1 MRKILLPI
9 LLLFVF
15 CTFMTA
21 CDMIPEGLI
30 PDFMKSEVTTMTT
43 TAQTTTAAP
52 VAERAVPAI
61 NGHELSEYTIVA
73 NANAMEDAAMLSAML
88 KEAYGVKIPVAT
100 EARGLQILLSKNDT
114 LAVNHCE
121 IRATDD
127 GIAVYGTGVN
137 ATYLAAHALCDRI
150 ATVADTAEKN
160 LTVGSSVR
168 VSVASHLPS
177 GTMDLLDG
185 RGINRDFDGTLNIA
199 FLGGSLTQDKTAWTE
214 PVANYFRINM
224 PDATVKTLN
233 AGIGATNSECG
244 AIRFQKDVLDKMTP
258 DILFVDYA
266 VNDGGF
272 AEESDADI
280 IKNGAYIESIIKQ
293 CRALDEPP
301 VIIFLYFP
309 LGQRG
314 IAENRNYVKW
324 KNGTALKDALA
335 AHYGIGTIDVWAHF
349 EALYQKALKRDETLS
364 YDVFLDEYYAKTDLV
379 HPMNSGFAVFGEA
392 ILKALRADLPKYLIN
407 KVEADTYFT
416 AYADVVDLD
425 YTLLSPTEIAQ
436 YACGD
441 FAHYTGAVSTAD
453 DPAYIPSGRVSA
465 TQLTDGVLQIE
476 EGKDFSIT
484 LETAAKAIKLYG
496 INSPDGMKLEVL
508 SDGAVVGTI
517 DTKENNTYLYT
528 LGVMIPDDGKESHT
542 VTLRPAADNSGTVFR
557 VGYIALGE

>member
-1 MRKILLPI
+1 MRKMLFPI
-9 LLLFVF
+9 LLLFLF
-15 CTFMTA
+15 CILLTS
-21 CDMIPEGLI
+21 CEMIPEGLI
-30 PDFMKSEVTTMTT
+30 PDFLKSG
-43 TAQTTTAAP
+43 AGTTAAP
-52 VAERAVPAI
+52 QTTTTAPATVRAVPAI

-73 NANAMEDAAMLSAML
+73 GENAMEDAAMLSAML
-88 KEAYGVKIPVAT
+88 KEAYGVTLTVAT
-100 EARGLQILLSKNDT
+100 EARGLQILLSKSDT

-121 IRATDD
+121 LRATDD

-150 ATVADTAEKN
+150 ARIADTAEKN
-160 LTVGSSVR
+160 LVIETSLR
-168 VSVASHLPS
+168 VSVASHLPR

-185 RGINRDFDGTLNIA
+185 RGINSDFDGTLNIA
-199 FLGGSLTQDKTAWTE
+199 FLGGSLTQGKTAWTE
-214 PVANYFRINM
+214 PVADYFRTNM
-224 PDATVKTLN
+224 PDATVNTLN
-233 AGIGATNSECG
+233 AGIGATDSECG
-244 AIRFQKDVLDKMTP
+244 AIRFQKDVLDKMIP
-258 DILFVDYA
+258 DIIFIDYA

-272 AEESDADI
+272 ADESDEAV

-301 VIIFLYFP
+301 VIILLYFP

-314 IAENRNYVKW
+314 VADNRNYVKW
-324 KNGTALKDALA
+324 KNGTALKDSLA

-364 YDVFLDEYYAKTDLV
+364 YDAFLDEYYAKTDLV
-379 HPMNSGFAVFGEA
+379 HPMSSGFAVFGEA

-407 KVEADTYFT
+407 KTEADTYFT

-436 YACGD
+436 YAGGE
-441 FAHYTGAVSTAD
+441 FTHYTGAYATAD
-453 DPAYIPSGRVSA
+453 DPAYIPSARVSA

-476 EGKDFSIT
+476 GGKGFTIT
-484 LETAAKAIKLYG
+484 LETAARAIKLYG

-508 SDGAVVGTI
+508 SDGVVIGTI

-528 LGVMIPDDGKESHT
+528 LGVMIPSVGQESHT

-557 VGYIALGE
+557 VGYIALGK